1 MTLKKMDL
9 DKDGKVSFSDFEST
23 VRVSLYEL
31 YKFKRKL
38 VFFYESSEFL
48 NKQND
53 LIILSFFLKRKI
65 LTSQNF

>member
-31 YKFKRKL
+31 YKFKRT
-38 VFFYESSEFL
+38 FFFHESSDFL